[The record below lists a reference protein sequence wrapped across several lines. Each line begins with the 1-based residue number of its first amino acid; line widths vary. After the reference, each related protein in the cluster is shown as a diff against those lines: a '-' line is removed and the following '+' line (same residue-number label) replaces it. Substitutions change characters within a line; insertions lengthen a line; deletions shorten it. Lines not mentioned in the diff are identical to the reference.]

1 MSAFTVECS
10 SCKKKF
16 KTLYSLNKH
25 ARERHKALIEDSVVP
40 VFKDHTGNQV
50 LLRRP
55 EKLNKEDHAGYT
67 MWLAGMVERINATFH
82 PRLPGKINGLNLRR

>member
-25 ARERHKALIEDSVVP
+25 AREHQEALTEDSVVP
-40 VFKDHTGNQV
+40 VFKDDT
-50 LLRRP
+50 
-55 EKLNKEDHAGYT
+55 EELNKEDHAGYT

-82 PRLPGKINGLNLRR
+82 PRLPDDDISLHKIDRVL